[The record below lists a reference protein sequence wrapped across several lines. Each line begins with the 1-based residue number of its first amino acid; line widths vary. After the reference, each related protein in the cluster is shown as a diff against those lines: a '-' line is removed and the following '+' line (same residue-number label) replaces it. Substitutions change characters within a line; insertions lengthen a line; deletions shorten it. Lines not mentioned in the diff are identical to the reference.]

1 MFSVVIAMA
10 GGAWAQRPATV
21 DCSIH
26 GQHATCSRDTLIKRF
41 AEAKTVAVDSVPKS
55 RPGEAQVR
63 SEMMLLRKQIA
74 AAGTPADI
82 TLHLVQT
89 PPEGINV
96 GAGDSE
102 LATLQVFWSKPGQER
117 RLLWVERYLG
127 PADRPW
133 PAMVQAMTQQFQAT
147 LAGE

>member
-1 MFSVVIAMA
+1 MFSVLIAMA
-10 GGAWAQRPATV
+10 GGVWAQAPSTV
-21 DCSIH
+21 DCSIN
-26 GQHATCSRDTLIKRF
+26 GQHATCSRETLLRRF
-41 AEAKTVAVDSVPKS
+41 AEAKTVAVDSVPRS
-55 RPGEAQVR
+55 RSGETQVK
-63 SEMMLLRKQIA
+63 SEMVLLGKQIA
-74 AAGTPADI
+74 AAGASADI

-96 GAGDSE
+96 GVGDSE

-127 PADRPW
+127 HADRPW
-133 PAMVQAMTQQFQAT
+133 PAMVQVMTQHFQAT